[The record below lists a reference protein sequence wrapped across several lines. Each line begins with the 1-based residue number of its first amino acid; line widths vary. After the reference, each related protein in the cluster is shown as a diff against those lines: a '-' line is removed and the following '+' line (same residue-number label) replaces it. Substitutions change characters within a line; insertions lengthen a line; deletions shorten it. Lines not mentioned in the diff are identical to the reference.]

1 MNQLRGIENLSLKF
15 GRGVDRRTFEKV
27 VGAAGGVLGGREVV
41 VGGDGVSVGGSG
53 SGSGRQDGEWI
64 GLRELEV
71 GFHDCSSK
79 HSRRDEV

>member
-41 VGGDGVSVGGSG
+41 GGGGEGATTGSG
-53 SGSGRQDGEWI
+53 IQDGEWI